1 MTIQVIGDLILDQYI
16 SGTSKRLSPEAPV
29 PVLIN
34 LETSYVAGGAAN
46 VARNLR
52 SLGCEVE
59 LYGAVGEQP
68 ETKTL
73 CAMLADDGINLRVIS
88 NGSILTTVKT
98 RIMSGGHQLVRLD
111 SENSHADLSPDITGA
126 LADAGGT
133 DIVVFSDYNKGVLAR
148 SNWLITQLPNSRVL
162 VDPKRDLQHYRG
174 AWLVKPNRKEFEEL
188 IGKFDTVEHM
198 VELAKDAMYEYDIT
212 NLLITLGAEGMV
224 LVTPT
229 GYRGYESSAQEVF
242 DITGAGD
249 VVISVLAYALD
260 HGIELERAVAMA
272 SRAAGRAVAHHG
284 NYIVKQSDVTQ
295 FGTVFT
301 NGCFDILHRGHVEYL
316 KQSRELGDRLVVGIN
331 SDASVQRLKGA
342 GRPVNSQEDRRA
354 VLEALDCVD
363 QVIIFDEDTPEQLI
377 RQVRPDVITKGGD
390 YTANDVVGRDQVKA
404 VVILPLVK
412 DTSTSNIIDRIKNA
426 S

>member
-29 PVLIN
+29 PVITN

-59 LYGAVGEQP
+59 LYGAVGEQT

-73 CAMLADDGINLRVIS
+73 CQMLADDGINLRVIS

-133 DIVVFSDYNKGVLAR
+133 DIVVFSDYNKGVLDR
-148 SNWLITQLPNSRVL
+148 SNWLIGQLPNSRVL

-188 IGKFDTVEHM
+188 IGSFDTVEHM

-224 LVTPT
+224 LVTPN

-260 HGIELERAVAMA
+260 HGIDLERAVAMA

-316 KQSRELGDRLVVGIN
+316 KQSRELGDRLVVGLN

-342 GRPVNSQEDRRA
+342 SRPINSQEDRQA
-354 VLEALDCVD
+354 VLQALDCVD
-363 QVIIFDEDTPEQLI
+363 EVIIFDEDTPAQLI

-390 YTANDVVGRDQVKA
+390 YTADDVVGRDQVKA

-412 DTSTSNIIDRIKNA
+412 DKSTSNTIDRIKNA